1 MDIDLKKIWERVKD
15 KKNVVGYSGSLA
27 PKIKEGKVVEGTK
40 VFRVYVS
47 KKETVE
53 ELDTDDL
60 IPEEICG
67 IEIDVF
73 EIGDIKAQ

>member
-1 MDIDLKKIWERVKD
+1 MDVDLKKIWEKLKD

-27 PKIKEGKVVEGTK
+27 PKIKDNKAVEGNK

-47 KKETVE
+47 KKEPVE
-53 ELDTDDL
+53 ELDPDDV

-73 EIGDIKAQ
+73 EVGEIKDQ